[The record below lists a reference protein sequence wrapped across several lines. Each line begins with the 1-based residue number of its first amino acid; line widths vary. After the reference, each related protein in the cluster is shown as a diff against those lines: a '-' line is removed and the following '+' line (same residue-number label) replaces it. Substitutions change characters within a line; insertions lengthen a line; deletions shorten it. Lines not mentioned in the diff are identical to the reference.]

1 MDFDFV
7 KSQNP
12 TKPPI
17 LFLHG
22 WGGDKRSFLF
32 LKNYFF
38 DRDLWFVSFAGHGKS
53 SVPKKPMKVAD
64 FAKEIVNFVAEHKIK
79 KPDLV
84 AHSFGGRVA
93 LVLCAKNQNAFG
105 RVVLTGCAGL
115 RPKRGFCYYFRV
127 LKFKI
132 KKWLVKLHLIDKKRL
147 NGCGSA
153 DYNALCGVM
162 RETFKKVV
170 NEDLKRYAKKVKN
183 ETLLIWGEKDDATP
197 LEMGEKLNKFIKNSA
212 LVVFYGCSH
221 FCFLEQPVRFALI
234 LNYFLV

>member
-12 TKPPI
+12 TNPPI

-32 LKNYFF
+32 LKNCFK
-38 DRDLWFVSFAGHGKS
+38 DRDLWFLSFAGHGKS
-53 SVPKKPMKVAD
+53 DVPKKPMSVAD
-64 FAKEIVNFVAEHKIK
+64 FANEVKNFVAEHKIE

-93 LVLCAKNQNAFG
+93 LVLCAQNKDLFG

-115 RPKRGFCYYFRV
+115 RPKRGVGFYFRV
-127 LKFKI
+127 FKFKI
-132 KKWLVKLHLIDKKRL
+132 KKWLVRFGLMSRKRL
-147 NGCGSA
+147 NGCGST
-153 DYNALCGVM
+153 DYNALCGAM

-170 NEDLKRYAKKVKN
+170 NENLKKYAKRVGN
-183 ETLLIWGEKDDATP
+183 ETILIWGKNDDATP
-197 LEMGEKLNKFIKNSA
+197 LEMGAKLHRYIKNSA
-212 LVVFYGCSH
+212 LVVFDGCSH

-234 LNYFLV
+234 LNNFLV